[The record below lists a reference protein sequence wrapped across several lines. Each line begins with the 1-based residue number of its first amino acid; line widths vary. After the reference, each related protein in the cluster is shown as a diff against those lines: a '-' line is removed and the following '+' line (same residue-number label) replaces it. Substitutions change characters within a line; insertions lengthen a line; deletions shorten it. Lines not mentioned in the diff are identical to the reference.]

1 VALKDML
8 SVRRAK
14 DKSRASQ
21 RLNEH
26 KVDFVVCDAEGKP
39 TFAFD
44 IERYHLSN
52 ADAWAERVKIKNRML
67 KTAGVRFVFLKNGIH
82 RMPAPA
88 EFRAQLKLAELPKPK
103 AGAPDARAK
112 TDADRD
118 SVLKELESQLS
129 GFDHQYSGPNTSF
142 RDSEVM
148 GLSGLMDLD
157 HDSRLRPPRGHSRRG
172 R

>member
-1 VALKDML
+1 M
-8 SVRRAK
+8 RRAK

-26 KVDFVVCDAEGKP
+26 KVDFVVCDPEGKP

-52 ADAWAERVKIKNRML
+52 ADAWAERVKVKNRML

-103 AGAPDARAK
+103 SGTTPK
-112 TDADRD
+112 PQTDADRD

-129 GFDHQYSGPNTSF
+129 GFDHQYNGSPNTGF

-157 HDSRLRPPRGHSRRG
+157 PDSRHRAPRGHSRRG